1 MLGWQLLSDCS
12 SLLEASFVDGQ
23 TPVLSVLAA
32 FRKRAF
38 HDASGMDLGAG

>member
-23 TPVLSVLAA
+23 SPVLSV
-32 FRKRAF
+32 RVRVQEKSF